1 MEYLERKV
9 MTNKCWDEMS
19 EEAISDQKKG
29 VLKPEILKKY
39 HSKEIIKLPDPKP
52 EILND
57 KDLIQIIWDRRSVRV
72 YKDKPVSLEKLA
84 FILWAGQ
91 RVKMILNE
99 GLSSLRTVPSAGGRH
114 PFESY
119 AIIRNVEG
127 LEMGIYHYLANEHKL
142 ELIKGGDFKDEVTSA
157 NLGQVFV
164 GTAPFTYVLT
174 AIPYRTE
181 LRYRKYS
188 TKLVL
193 LDAGHVLQNI
203 YIACE
208 GGGLGI
214 CAIDAFSD
222 KQMNEVMDIDGEE
235 EFVVYL
241 APVGIPKI
249 KIQRKL

>member
-1 MEYLERKV
+1 MKYLERKI

-29 VLKPEILKKY
+29 V
-39 HSKEIIKLPDPKP
+39 PKP
-52 EILND
+52 EIFKEYYSKEVIKLPEPKHEILDN
-57 KDLIQIIWDRRSVRV
+57 KDLIQIIWDRASVRV
-72 YKDKPVSLEKLA
+72 YKDGPVPLEKLA
-84 FILWAGQ
+84 FVLWAGQ
-91 RVKMILNE
+91 RVKMILND

-119 AIIRNVEG
+119 VIVRNVEG
-127 LEMGIYHYLANEHKL
+127 LEMGIYHYLANKHKL
-142 ELIKGGDFKDEVTSA
+142 ELIKKGDFKDEVTSA

-181 LRYRKYS
+181 WRYRKYS
-188 TKLVL
+188 PKLVL
-193 LDAGHVLQNI
+193 LDAGHVLQNV

-208 GGGLGI
+208 GVGLGT

-222 KQMNEVMDIDGEE
+222 KQMNEIMGIDGEE

-241 APVGIPKI
+241 SSVGIPKI
-249 KIQRKL
+249 KIQR